1 MYQKYQAYKSVGTR
15 MNGTL
20 NICLLKPNDVVTCPE
35 ELQYTTMYALGML
48 PFKGSHIHACVG
60 LIKFHCSFNLHV
72 YVMQ

>member
-1 MYQKYQAYKSVGTR
+1 MYQKSQAYKSVGTR

-20 NICLLKPNDVVTCPE
+20 NNCLLKPNDVVTCPE
-35 ELQYTTMYALGML
+35 ELQYTTMYALG
-48 PFKGSHIHACVG
+48 IHACVG